1 MADELEAVTQPFIAD
16 MSDYIEPIDD
26 AAAKTEGFADVVEQA
41 DEGLGSLR
49 DKAAETGGA
58 LDEMAASA
66 DDDAASTET
75 LAETVAR
82 FRDEVYEANPGIDD
96 ATAGLL
102 AMAAAA
108 DADNVSMEALDHSL
122 SQSNFEASGLQ
133 QTLTTLRSELGA
145 LAEGEAVAITRSGM
159 NEFIVAGTQDLE
171 DQAGALART
180 RKEAEV
186 TGEQIRATGLE
197 ASESFIG
204 ATSAIDDYRARLHAL
219 ATDLEDLDTESAG
232 VARDL
237 EGIVGGGSG
246 GRGSGALTGIL
257 NFFAGGGEG
266 GEASVGA
273 LLGNVG
279 ALAAG
284 MLIVAPAIAGV
295 VVELGGLVGA
305 AIAAGAGVGA
315 LAALAVPSLEK
326 IVSSYTSVSQ
336 AQAAYRAAVQLERD
350 DPSKTNLE
358 AVATAA
364 AKLKIAYADVPAA
377 VRPALK
383 SLDDLKTEYSSM
395 VKAFEPDAFRIFNDG
410 LKVADD
416 LLPALEPL
424 AKGAAGAVEGLL
436 TSLDKAIRIVPGG
449 VERLGHLFGGVSP
462 GSGSGGFQEFIGFLS
477 RISPAVITTIGTD
490 LGKLAGD
497 FAKIM
502 ESFSKQDYINAV
514 NVAFGALSFT
524 LGGLA
529 RMAHN
534 AMNFWDQ
541 ISAGAKSAHNWFD
554 TARHAVDEFTIDFND
569 AMKSAGRNEANW
581 ANDTRR
587 DFDDARHAVANAW
600 DGIRHD
606 ISSATDEI
614 NTDVSRFGSRV
625 ESDIVSAG
633 HQIEAAWDRSW
644 SAVVSYTRSIPG
656 RILGA
661 LGNIGSLLFGA
672 GERLVEGLING
683 VRSEVG
689 ALIGSV
695 ESMASSAL
703 SAAEHAL
710 GLGSPSRI
718 THQHGIWLMQGY
730 ANGIRDGKS
739 LVTSALA
746 SALGGVPAAF
756 PGGGSAAAAPVHIT
770 VPFTLTGSASLAS
783 PQQLQQLQQVVQ
795 EAILRYVQLNQGS
808 GLFLPGRRS

>member
-1 MADELEAVTQPFIAD
+1 MADELEPVQQAFIAD

-41 DEGLGSLR
+41 GEGLGSLR

-82 FRDEVYEANPGIDD
+82 FRDEIYEANPGIDD
-96 ATAGLL
+96 ATASLL

-145 LAEGEAVAITRSGM
+145 LAEGETVAITRSGM
-159 NEFIVAGTQDLE
+159 NEYIVAGTQDLE
-171 DQAGALART
+171 EEARALGRT
-180 RKEAEV
+180 RQEAEV
-186 TGEQIRATGLE
+186 TGDQIRTTGLE
-197 ASESFIG
+197 ASEAFTGG
-204 ATSAIDDYRARLHAL
+204 ASAIDDYRAKLHAL
-219 ATDLEDLDTESAG
+219 AVDLEDLDTVSAG

-237 EGIVGGGSG
+237 EGIVGAGEGGG
-246 GRGSGALTGIL
+246 GGGGLLRIL

-284 MLIVAPAIAGV
+284 LLVVAPAIAGV

-305 AIAAGAGVGA
+305 GLAAGAGIGA

-326 IVSSYTSVSQ
+326 IASSYTGISQ
-336 AQAAYRAAVQLERD
+336 AQAAYRAAVQLERT
-350 DPSKTNLE
+350 DPSKDNLE
-358 AVATAA
+358 AEATAA
-364 AKLKIAYADVPAA
+364 AKLKIAWEDVPPA
-377 VRPALK
+377 VRPALR
-383 SLDDLKTEYSSM
+383 SLDELKTEYGQM
-395 VKAFEPDAFRIFNDG
+395 VKAFEPDAFKIFNDG

-436 TSLDKAIRIVPGG
+436 GQLDKAIRIVPGG

-462 GSGSGGFQEFIGFLS
+462 GSGSGGFQEFITYLS
-477 RISPAVITTIGTD
+477 KISPAVITTIGTD

-514 NVAFGALSFT
+514 NIAFEALSFT
-524 LGGLA
+524 LGGLT

-534 AMNFWDQ
+534 AMNFWDE
-541 ISAGAKSAHNWFD
+541 ISAGAKSARNWFD
-554 TARHAVDEFTIDFND
+554 ETRHAVAVFGRDFND
-569 AMKSAGRNEANW
+569 VTKQMGTDEANW

-587 DFDDARHAVANAW
+587 DFDDARHAVAGAW

-606 ISSATDEI
+606 ISSATDAI

-661 LGNIGSLLFGA
+661 LGNIGGLLVSA
-672 GERLVEGLING
+672 GERLIEGMISGIRDEAGSLVSAAEG
-683 VRSEVG
+683 VVG
-689 ALIGSV
+689 DAV
-695 ESMASSAL
+695 
-703 SAAEHAL
+703 SAAEHL
-710 GLGSPSRI
+710 LHIGSPSRV
-718 THQHGIWLMQGY
+718 TWEHGRMMDQGW
-730 ANGIRDGKS
+730 ANGIIDNAHLVKS
-739 LVTSALA
+739 AVTSV
-746 SALGGVPAAF
+746 LGGLPLGIA
-756 PGGGSAAAAPVHIT
+756 GGASAAPVHIT
-770 VPFTLTGSASLAS
+770 VPVTLTGGAALAS

-795 EAILRYVQLNQGS
+795 EAILRYTQLNQGS

>member
-1 MADELEAVTQPFIAD
+1 MADELEPVQQAFIAD

-41 DEGLGSLR
+41 GEGLGSLR

-122 SQSNFEASGLQ
+122 RQSNFEASGLQ

-145 LAEGEAVAITRSGM
+145 LAEGETVAITRSGM
-159 NEFIVAGTQDLE
+159 NEYIVAGTQDLE
-171 DQAGALART
+171 EEAKALGRT
-180 RKEAEV
+180 RQEAEV
-186 TGEQIRATGLE
+186 TGDQIRTTGLE
-197 ASESFIG
+197 ASEAFTGG
-204 ATSAIDDYRARLHAL
+204 ASAIDDYRAKLHAL
-219 ATDLEDLDTESAG
+219 AVDLEDLDTVSAG

-237 EGIVGGGSG
+237 EGVVGGGG
-246 GRGSGALTGIL
+246 GGGGGGFASWIL
-257 NFFAGGGEG
+257 RMFGGGGEDAFSWG
-266 GEASVGA
+266 SLTGNIAS
-273 LLGNVG
+273 
-279 ALAAG
+279 LAAG
-284 MLIVAPAIAGV
+284 LLVVAPAIAGV

-305 AIAAGAGVGA
+305 TVAAGAGIGA

-326 IVSSYTSVSQ
+326 VASSYTSISQ
-336 AQAAYRAAVQLERD
+336 AQAAYRAAVQLERT
-350 DPSKTNLE
+350 DPSKDNLE
-358 AVATAA
+358 AEATAA
-364 AKLKIAYADVPAA
+364 AKLKIAWADVPAA

-395 VKAFEPDAFRIFNDG
+395 VKAFEPDAFKIFNDG

-477 RISPAVITTIGTD
+477 RISPAVITTIGQD
-490 LGKLAGD
+490 LGNLAGD
-497 FAKIM
+497 FARIM
-502 ESFSKQDYINAV
+502 ESFSKADYINAV
-514 NVAFGALSFT
+514 NIAFGALSFT

-534 AMNFWDQ
+534 AMNFWDE
-541 ISAGAKSAHNWFD
+541 ISAGAKSARNWFD
-554 TARHAVDEFTIDFND
+554 ETRHAVAVFGRDFND
-569 AMKSAGRNEANW
+569 VTKQMGTDEANW

-587 DFDDARHAVANAW
+587 DFDDARHAIANTW
-600 DGIRHD
+600 DTIRHD
-606 ISSATDEI
+606 ISAAIDKI
-614 NTDVSRFGSRV
+614 NTDVSRFGSEV
-625 ESDIVSAG
+625 EQDIVSAG
-633 HQIEAAWDRSW
+633 HTIEHDWDTAWDH
-644 SAVVSYTRSIPG
+644 VVSFTRSIPG

-661 LGNIGSLLFGA
+661 LGNIGGLLVGA
-672 GERLVEGLING
+672 GEHLIEGMVNGIRDATGSLISAAEG
-683 VRSEVG
+683 AVG
-689 ALIGSV
+689 DAV
-695 ESMASSAL
+695 
-703 SAAEHAL
+703 SAAEHLL
-710 GLGSPSRI
+710 GIHSPSTV